1 MYLLS
6 RSLALSLSLFLSLS
20 LTLSDTFLCAN
31 KLLCFTRSSP
41 IIHQFPT
48 KYPSMLRKRR
58 DEPQDDTEDTT
69 LLRELVCEDPNR
81 VKVCKISS
89 VQSQSVIHEV
99 LRDFIRSP
107 NQKILLLLANM
118 QVGVVI
124 KLSLIKRYGNFP
136 CHVMS
141 CHVMSCHDII

>member
-1 MYLLS
+1 MF
-6 RSLALSLSLFLSLS
+6 SLCLSLSVSLCLSLS
-20 LTLSDTFLCAN
+20 LSDTFLCAN

-41 IIHQFPT
+41 IIHQIPT
-48 KYPSMLRKRR
+48 KYPSIRRRR

-69 LLRELVCEDPNR
+69 LLKELVCEDPNL

-124 KLSLIKRYGNFP
+124 KLSLIKSGCGIF
-136 CHVMS
+136 
-141 CHVMSCHDII
+141 I